1 MFDWSGDT
9 SLAALFIAAFASAT
23 LLPANSEL
31 VLVAVLRAHPDLAF
45 AAIALATLG
54 NTLGGLTTYAI
65 GRLLPQKTA
74 VAVGEGEENTPPPL
88 GEGRVRVDPRALALM
103 RRHGAWA
110 LLLSWVPI
118 LGDALCAA
126 AGWLR
131 VPFAWSLAAIAFGKL
146 ARYIAVAY
154 LVTLA

>member
-31 VLVAVLRAHPDLAF
+31 VLVAVLKAHPERAV

-54 NTLGGLTTYAI
+54 NTLGGLTTYGI
-65 GRLLPQKTA
+65 GRLLPPREA
-74 VAVGEGEENTPPPL
+74 HGERTIEML
-88 GEGRVRVDPRALALM
+88 

-118 LGDALCAA
+118 VGDALCAA

-131 VPFAWSLAAIAFGKL
+131 VPFAWSLAAIALGKL